1 MSGLRIGELLQ
12 QPSGANE
19 ARGPW
24 RRSYDID
31 DARAQVSNVCWTP
44 SDKNANFFKFRDV
57 FRDTVEKYS
66 QHTREAG
73 KTLPIS
79 SNADRVLKAL
89 LNLMDGKTARC
100 DPSLDRISE
109 KCGLSRRTVV
119 RQLEALRSL
128 KIIDWVR
135 RTVKTGNPKGE
146 GPQRQQTSNSYFINL
161 TTLPIEMIR
170 TLRQRLGDKLREV
183 ARVVAGSGPV
193 PNRMAIKAERLAKS
207 LAGAWGA
214 SNRAENTQRR
224 ALGVAT
230 SGELAAHMY
239 GVDIDARR
247 EHAEM
252 LGLSIAPSASA
263 KVALYPGS
271 RSSSRKDRG
280 R

>member
-1 MSGLRIGELLQ
+1 M
-12 QPSGANE
+12 
-19 ARGPW
+19 
-24 RRSYDID
+24 
-31 DARAQVSNVCWTP
+31 
-44 SDKNANFFKFRDV
+44 